1 MTKARDNANGGFGLV
16 LMKPSSIVNGTDNG
30 KGTVSFTGQSTV
42 SLNGCF
48 NSIYTNYKIQFIFTA
63 PTSTNSLT
71 MRLRA
76 SSTDTSANY
85 KNQNIVSNSTNIQ
98 ARQNDTGTDD
108 WYIGADF
115 NNGTIAEMTLFRP
128 QTATKTSFL
137 SSAFSPYPATQYL
150 QLVGGEQTDST
161 QFDGFTIANA
171 SDIAGTISVYGY
183 NN

>member
-1 MTKARDNANGGFGLV
+1 
-16 LMKPSSIVNGTDNG
+16 
-30 KGTVSFTGQSTV
+30 
-42 SLNGCF
+42 
-48 NSIYTNYKIQFIFTA
+48 
-63 PTSTNSLT
+63 
-71 MRLRA
+71 
-76 SSTDTSANY
+76 
-85 KNQNIVSNSTNIQ
+85 
-98 ARQNDTGTDD
+98 
-108 WYIGADF
+108 
-115 NNGTIAEMTLFRP
+115 MTLFRP